1 MDAQLCPASSCY
13 FEGKNLKCFKTNGGI
28 WCLPA
33 SWVICWQ
40 RVFRFPLNAFV
51 SIHHWAQQSATYEG
65 GYSSSWKK
73 SKMKEWNENSRMW
86 GPYELCVTEVSS
98 SGKVCSWPKDRP
110 PRTKCAATRIS
121 ETAPANYITELQKFC
136 QHLPDQMELSFSYCV
151 CVTRNMENGIFQ
163 ISSTASQ
170 LGPVGTSDINWESL
184 LTG

>member
-1 MDAQLCPASSCY
+1 MMP
-13 FEGKNLKCFKTNGGI
+13 
-28 WCLPA
+28 
-33 SWVICWQ
+33 
-40 RVFRFPLNAFV
+40 V
-51 SIHHWAQQSATYEG
+51 SILSNLLTKGVSVSSECVCEHPTSITELNRVQLMKG
-65 GYSSSWKK
+65 IFFCKCSSWK
-73 SKMKEWNENSRMW
+73 KMKEWNENSRMW

>member
-1 MDAQLCPASSCY
+1 MMP
-13 FEGKNLKCFKTNGGI
+13 
-28 WCLPA
+28 
-33 SWVICWQ
+33 
-40 RVFRFPLNAFV
+40 V
-51 SIHHWAQQSATYEG
+51 SILSNLLTKGVSVSSECVCEHPSLSSTERNLWK

-86 GPYELCVTEVSS
+86 GPYEFCVTEVSS

-163 ISSTASQ
+163 ISSSASQ
-170 LGPVGTSDINWESL
+170 AGPVGTSDINWESL